1 MSFTH
6 DFIINLEMNLKI
18 EILKI
23 VNSLYEFLLAIS
35 KFYLYS
41 NFAFLLK
48 LTNFLDNLIIEK
60 LDDIFT
66 F

>member
-6 DFIINLEMNLKI
+6 DFIINLEKNLKI

-35 KFYLYS
+35 QFYLYS
-41 NFAFLLK
+41 NFAFY
-48 LTNFLDNLIIEK
+48 
-60 LDDIFT
+60 
-66 F
+66 